1 MMTTW
6 SLPSNRLW
14 VAVGGDTE
22 AGVEC
27 SMSLPAVGPGERE
40 VHFEGRVGGLP
51 GKLLETGSV
60 ELGSKA

>member
-1 MMTTW
+1 
-6 SLPSNRLW
+6 
-14 VAVGGDTE
+14 
-22 AGVEC
+22 
-27 SMSLPAVGPGERE
+27 MSLPAVGPGERE